1 MNHYPQGHIEHV
13 ARIHH
18 EELLLAGQARRRAQ
32 EAAPTIKSTRRELT
46 WHPRRRVRRIAVVV
60 GLVTAISA
68 GTAYALTDGG
78 DDSPAPAVSSD
89 SRSYG
94 PWMTAM

>member
-1 MNHYPQGHIEHV
+1 MNHYPQGHIEQV

-18 EELLLAGQARRRAQ
+18 EELLRAGQTRRRAQ
-32 EAAPTIKSTRRELT
+32 EAASTTKPTRGELS
-46 WHPRRRVRRIAVVV
+46 WQPRRRVRRIAVVA

-68 GTAYALTDGG
+68 GTAYALIDAGT
-78 DDSPAPAVSSD
+78 DSPAPPVSND